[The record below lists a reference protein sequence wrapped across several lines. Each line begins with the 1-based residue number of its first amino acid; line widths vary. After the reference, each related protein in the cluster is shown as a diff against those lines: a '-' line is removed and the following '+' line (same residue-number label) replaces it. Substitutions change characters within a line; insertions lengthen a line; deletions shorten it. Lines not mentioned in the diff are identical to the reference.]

1 MLLLTLMMLTTTMP
15 KTIDLKYQAY
25 GDQHKFVVARQN
37 FAALRGGIGSGKSVG
52 GAIRAVLAA
61 CGQVGGRPIQTPNLG
76 VVTAPTY
83 TMLRDASLRVFEEV
97 AGDLLN
103 DFNKQEMRATLING
117 SEVLFRS
124 TEKPDRLRGPS
135 IAWCWLD
142 EAAYYS
148 DKVFPIMVGRLRQH
162 SKLGHLWLTT
172 TPKGRN
178 WVYKEFVQNK
188 RPNRVIFQLRS
199 KDSPFLDPEIYE
211 AWSETY
217 VGDFAAQELEGEFIT
232 FEGLIYP
239 EFDRRLHITTRIPQ
253 RFKTVIAGVDWGFT
267 NPGVILVLGVDSDGR
282 MWLIHEEYRRKTA
295 IDEWANLAKQLKDL
309 YKIST
314 FYCDPSE
321 PDYIAKFNEKGC
333 TAVGADNTVTT
344 GIQAVRARLIA
355 RTDGL
360 PRLMIGERA
369 VHTATEFEQY
379 QWLEHRHGL
388 REQPLKMNDHTMD
401 ALRYSILMFDEKA
414 PEPVKVTVKKIA

>member
-1 MLLLTLMMLTTTMP
+1 MS
-15 KTIDLKYQAY
+15 KTFDLKYQAY
-25 GDQHKFVVARQN
+25 GEQHKFVVAHQN

-83 TMLRDASLRVFEEV
+83 TMLRDASLRTFEDV
-97 AGDLLN
+97 AGDLLV

-124 TEKPDRLRGPS
+124 ADKPDRLRGPNIS
-135 IAWCWLD
+135 WCWLD

-162 SKLGHLWLTT
+162 GKLGYLWLTT

-178 WVYKEFVQNK
+178 YVYKEFVQS
-188 RPNRVIFQLRS
+188 RSPNRVMFQVRT
-199 KDSPFLDPEIYE
+199 KDSPFLDAAIYE
-211 AWSETY
+211 AWVETY
-217 VGDFAAQELEGEFIT
+217 VGDFAAQELDGEFIA

-239 EFDRRLHITTRIPQ
+239 EFNRGLHVTTRLPE

-282 MWLIHEEYRRKTA
+282 MWLLHEEYRRKLL
-295 IDEWANLAKQLKDL
+295 IDEWANVAKQLKEV
-309 YKIST
+309 YRIEN

-333 TAVGADNTVTT
+333 SAEGADNTVTT

-360 PRLMIGERA
+360 PRLMIAESA

-379 QWLEHRHGL
+379 QWMEHRHGL
-388 REQPLKMNDHTMD
+388 REQPVKANDHTMD
-401 ALRYSILMFDEKA
+401 ALRYPILMFDEKA
-414 PEPVKVTVKKIA
+414 PAPITVTSKKIA